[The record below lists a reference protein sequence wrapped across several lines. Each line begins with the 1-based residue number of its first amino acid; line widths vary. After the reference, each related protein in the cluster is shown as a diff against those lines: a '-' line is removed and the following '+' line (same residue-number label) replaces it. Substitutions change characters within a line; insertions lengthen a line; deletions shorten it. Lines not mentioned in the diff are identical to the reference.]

1 MNSVSL
7 CQISYCQTGVSLIRK
22 DTNVKQKITRLHK
35 HNAGIASITKSGD
48 KLLATFVNQMAA
60 SAFELTSERL
70 LRVDRGNARATRAR
84 QISIYL
90 MHTVLSFPLIKIARI
105 YKKDRTTIGHAC
117 RVIEDLRDNPA
128 FDDRILELEE
138 TVQTVLKLA
147 SYIPEK
153 ASLNGK

>member
-1 MNSVSL
+1 MNSIRSHPN
-7 CQISYCQTGVSLIRK
+7 SYCEKEISLICK
-22 DTNVKQKITRLHK
+22 NTKGEEKIKRL
-35 HNAGIASITKSGD
+35 NTYTTGIMSITKPGD
-48 KLLATFVNQMAA
+48 RLLATFVNQMVA

-70 LRVDRGNARATRAR
+70 LRVDRGSASANRAR

-90 MHTVLSFPLIKIARI
+90 MHTVLSFPLVKIARV

-128 FDDRILELEE
+128 FDDKIIELEE
-138 TVQTVLKLA
+138 IVQTALRLA

-153 ASLNGK
+153 GVSNE